1 MRIFNFDRLV
11 AGYYSSITEK
21 YPRLTAWEFV
31 WDWVQQ
37 DVPWTRLASK
47 EMRQRTAL
55 HLGFYLANWGM
66 LRGSSD
72 LLRVN
77 LDFFE
82 DLVVHLFDGRRV
94 PSAFWDLQFTDF
106 APEAKKREQACDL
119 FDKAK
124 AALVSFESTD
134 IWTNTLVTKILLG
147 LWGQIPAF
155 DVNVNAGLRT
165 YLREHPEYTVK
176 NKTWVSSATLTGL
189 ASIAADNRWQL
200 RTPRKTRHGHH
211 RYPAGKIIDMAFFQ
225 YGWNLLRPKD

>member
-1 MRIFNFDRLV
+1 MQLMKTFNFDRLV
-11 AGYYSSITEK
+11 ADYYSNITKEK
-21 YPRLTAWEFV
+21 YPRLMGWEFV

-37 DVPWTRLASK
+37 DVPWTHLASE
-47 EMRQRTAL
+47 EMRQTTAL

-94 PSAFWDLQFTDF
+94 PSDFWDLQFTDF
-106 APEAKKREQACDL
+106 APEAEKCEQASDL

-124 AALVSFESTD
+124 AALVNFEDTD

-155 DVNVNAGLRT
+155 DLNVNTGLRA
-165 YLREHPEYTVK
+165 YLKEHPEYTVR
-176 NKTWVSSATLTGL
+176 NKMRVSSATLTDL
-189 ASIAADNRWQL
+189 ASIAADNRWRL
-200 RTPRKTRHGHH
+200 ATPHKTRHGRH
-211 RYPAGKIIDMAFFQ
+211 RYPAGKIIDMAFFR
-225 YGWNLLRPKD
+225 YGLPDQ